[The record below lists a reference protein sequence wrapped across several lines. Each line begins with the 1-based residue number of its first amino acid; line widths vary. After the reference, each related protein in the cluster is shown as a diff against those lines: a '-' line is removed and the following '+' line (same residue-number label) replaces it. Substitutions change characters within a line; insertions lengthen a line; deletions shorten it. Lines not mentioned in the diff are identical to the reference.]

1 MDVQGPTPR
10 QNLKPNELSQIQ
22 AETHRIEASG
32 RTIPPDHLQRSEVTE
47 RSRSP
52 EVAQLA
58 AQLRTIPEVRSEVIA
73 AVEKKLN
80 DGSYLTRESAEQ
92 TAAVLL
98 NSEKEN

>member
-1 MDVQGPTPR
+1 MEVRGPTPS

-22 AETHRIEASG
+22 AETHRIESSG
-32 RTIPPDHLQRSEVTE
+32 RAIPHGHLQRSEVAE

-52 EVAQLA
+52 EVAQLT

-73 AVEKKLN
+73 AVEQKLK
-80 DGSYLTRESAEQ
+80 DGSYLTREAAEQ

-98 NSEKEN
+98 NSESEN